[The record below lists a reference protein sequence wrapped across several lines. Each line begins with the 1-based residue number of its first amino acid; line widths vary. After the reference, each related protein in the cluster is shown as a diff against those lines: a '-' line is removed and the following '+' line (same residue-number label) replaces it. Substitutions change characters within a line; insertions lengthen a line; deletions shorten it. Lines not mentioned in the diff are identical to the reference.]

1 LNSNQYFG
9 VILKSDRKGNLV
21 PTDGI
26 LKKAALEAMY
36 EGIRSTSQGFS
47 NEVHFEQ
54 LYDYLVEMV

>member
-1 LNSNQYFG
+1 M
-9 VILKSDRKGNLV
+9 